1 MGVPS
6 IITSEP
12 LNSERGTDTYVLCI
26 LICGIL
32 LICGPLLFAVC
43 SYRVLAHGSPEE
55 AADAL
60 APDLSLAM
68 TPHFRYIY
76 LTKMIIKYLYNGL
89 PTAS

>member
-1 MGVPS
+1 VKDGPKKKNAGDCRLRPFDQ
-6 IITSEP
+6 TQGF
-12 LNSERGTDTYVLCI
+12 RLCKSFR
-26 LICGIL
+26 LRES
-32 LICGPLLFAVC
+32 FA
-43 SYRVLAHGSPEE
+43 APGE